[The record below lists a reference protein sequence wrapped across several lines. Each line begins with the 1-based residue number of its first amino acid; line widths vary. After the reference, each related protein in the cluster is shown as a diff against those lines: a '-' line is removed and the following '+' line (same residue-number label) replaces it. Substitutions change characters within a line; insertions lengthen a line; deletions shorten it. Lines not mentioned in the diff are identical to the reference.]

1 MASKAEEATSS
12 RGMGGIPSPVP
23 RNHAP
28 STRPPLP
35 PPPPTAPNQKPR
47 QGGGRPLHV
56 RGAEEGGQSNDT
68 MRKLA
73 RVNLVVAAV
82 LFLLQLIGAA
92 CLCRP
97 VVIMAGLWVAIL
109 VLAQAILAL
118 HTAAGTSHSLVV
130 GHAWLSG
137 MVCLMNL
144 AAVGYLFSGHLT
156 VACVSTFHRLDH
168 ASVVR
173 LYVVEVVGLVA
184 SLPCL
189 AAAVVALLSAA
200 LAARAACP
208 PKTKTQTPLV
218 LYLPRWGE
226 RGYGMNEQTII
237 QSGARSPPPLP
248 QAPPTSPPANHR
260 DDRAN
265 SPPPSY
271 NQIAEESY
279 A

>member
-1 MASKAEEATSS
+1 MASKAEEASS
-12 RGMGGIPSPVP
+12 GRGMGGRPYPVP
-23 RNHAP
+23 RNPGPAP
-28 STRPPLP
+28 HPPLP
-35 PPPPTAPNQKPR
+35 VPPQKPGG
-47 QGGGRPLHV
+47 GGGRPLRV
-56 RGAEEGGQSNDT
+56 RGTEEGGQSNDT
-68 MRKLA
+68 TRKLA
-73 RVNLVVAAV
+73 RVNLGVAAV

-118 HTAAGTSHSLVV
+118 HTAAGSSHSLVV

-137 MVCLMNL
+137 MVCLMTL
-144 AAVGYLFSGHLT
+144 AAAGYLFSGHLT

-189 AAAVVALLSAA
+189 AAALVALLSAA

-208 PKTKTQTPLV
+208 PKPKTQTPLV

-226 RGYGMNEQTII
+226 RGYGMNEQTVI
-237 QSGARSPPPLP
+237 QSEARSPLP

-265 SPPPSY
+265 SPPPAY
-271 NQIAEESY
+271 NQIAEESF